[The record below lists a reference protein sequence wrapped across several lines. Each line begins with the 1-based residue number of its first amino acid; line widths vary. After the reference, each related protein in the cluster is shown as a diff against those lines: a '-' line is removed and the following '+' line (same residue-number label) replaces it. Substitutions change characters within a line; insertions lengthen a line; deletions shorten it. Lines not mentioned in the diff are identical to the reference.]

1 MSIVAVQNQLRP
13 IPRWRA
19 GGALLL
25 SNRAAV
31 VGGVIILTLLAVA
44 ALAPWIAPYDPYKI
58 DPIHRLKPPS
68 LLHWLGTD
76 EVGRDLLSRI
86 IFGTRYFLLICA
98 VTASISATV
107 GSLLGLLAGTGT
119 RFADNVVMRLIDVM
133 LAFPYILMVLVVV
146 AILGPSLWTGMVA
159 VGIAGIPG
167 YARLVR
173 SAVLTVKSEDFVTS
187 ARALGASEA
196 QILFGTV
203 LPNAI
208 SPLIVYCAFATPLS
222 ALIASSLSFVG
233 LGTQPPAPEWGA
245 MLVNSRTYLF
255 SAWWAVA
262 APGGALFVS
271 IFGMNI
277 LGNGLRDVLDPRSRK

>member
-1 MSIVAVQNQLRP
+1 MTVLMVEEP
-13 IPRWRA
+13 PVVVIPRWRVIA
-19 GGALLL
+19 NRLLQ
-25 SNRAAV
+25 SRAAV
-31 VGGVIILTLLAVA
+31 VGGLIVLIVALLAIF
-44 ALAPWIAPYDPYKI
+44 APWIAPHDPFKI
-58 DPIHRLKPPS
+58 DPIHRLKPPGFD
-68 LLHWLGTD
+68 HWIGTD

-86 IFGTRYFLLICA
+86 IYGTRYFLLICA
-98 VTASISATV
+98 ITSSISATA
-107 GSLLGLLAGTGT
+107 GTILGLVAGAGSPLTDGII
-119 RFADNVVMRLIDVM
+119 MRTIDIL

-173 SAVLTVKSEDFVTS
+173 STVLTVKGEDYVTS
-187 ARALGASEA
+187 VRALGANETE
-196 QILFGTV
+196 ILFGTV
-203 LPNAI
+203 LPNVL
-208 SPLIVYCAFATPLS
+208 SPLIIYFAFATPLS
-222 ALIASSLSFVG
+222 ALIASALSFAG

-262 APGGALFVS
+262 APGLALFVS

-277 LGNGLRDVLDPRSRK
+277 LGNGLRDVLDPRN